1 MKVEKYAV
9 CEWCTIIRRLP
20 AKKASWPQK
29 NTSKL
34 NKEHK
39 QAYKNLKKKLF
50 HKNVSLADTIITIPF
65 LIFTSIIQANLGDV
79 SPNYVV
85 EQCKH

>member
-20 AKKASWPQK
+20 AKKAS
-29 NTSKL
+29 SKL